1 LTRYSTPNW
10 KMAAE
15 ITASLRAI
23 NPVDPVRYDFS
34 LCHVGMMNACGYG
47 RAQRD
52 RQCPL
57 RGICRPAA
65 QPRKSA
71 TE

>member
-1 LTRYSTPNW
+1 
-10 KMAAE
+10 
-15 ITASLRAI
+15 
-23 NPVDPVRYDFS
+23 
-34 LCHVGMMNACGYG
+34 MMNACGYG

-57 RGICRPAA
+57 RGICRPA
-65 QPRKSA
+65 RTSA